1 MINQVVDMKKLQYS
15 FSCFSIVVILALAGC
30 GADQQA
36 QTSQPVETEAPQAIV
51 ATTGEAL
58 PAATV
63 SQPLVATSTTST
75 GASDGALAVNPP
87 IIDGTVEV
95 FLNPGAFTPAQIWIP
110 AGTTVEW
117 QTEDH
122 LSTHA
127 VDGEDFALWGHVVYW
142 QPFRMQFNTPG
153 TYRYLDDADPN
164 VRGTIVVY

>member
-36 QTSQPVETEAPQAIV
+36 QTSQPVVPAASQTIVSTTE
-51 ATTGEAL
+51 EAL
-58 PAATV
+58 PTPTAPQPSSTPTTATET
-63 SQPLVATSTTST
+63 SDSALV
-75 GASDGALAVNPP
+75 VNPP
-87 IIDGTVEV
+87 IMDGTVVV
-95 FLNPGAFTPAQIWIP
+95 FLSPGAFTPARIWIP
-110 AGTTVEW
+110 SGTTVEW

-127 VDGEDFALWGHVVYW
+127 VDGEDFAVWGHVVYW

-153 TYRYLDDADPN
+153 TYRYLDDADPT

>member
-1 MINQVVDMKKLQYS
+1 MKKLQCS
-15 FSCFSIVVILALAGC
+15 LSGFSVIVMLALAGC
-30 GADQQA
+30 GVAEQA
-36 QTSQPVETEAPQAIV
+36 QTSQPVVPATSQAIV
-51 ATTGEAL
+51 STTEEAL
-58 PAATV
+58 PTPTA
-63 SQPLVATSTTST
+63 SQLSSTSTTT
-75 GASDGALAVNPP
+75 ATAASDPAPIVNPP
-87 IIDGTVEV
+87 IIDGTVV
-95 FLNPGAFTPAQIWIP
+95 VLLSPGAFTPAQIWIP